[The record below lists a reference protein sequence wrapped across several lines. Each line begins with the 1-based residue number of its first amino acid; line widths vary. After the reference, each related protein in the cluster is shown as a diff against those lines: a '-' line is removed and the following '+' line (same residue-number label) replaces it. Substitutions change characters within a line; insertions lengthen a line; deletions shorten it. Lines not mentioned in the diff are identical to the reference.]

1 MSNSAITKTF
11 AILIG
16 LSMLTVSVYPAF
28 AQDSTNSAVR
38 EIPNRPLNK
47 NKLVQDRIEAKREN
61 IEDKIASMREKLA
74 SKAAALHSRLQ
85 DFRDKKKA
93 EIAERVNTNLNRI
106 NQNRTT
112 QMQKHLDK
120 MSEVLDRLEAR
131 VNQAKPD
138 IKDPAAARA
147 AIAAARLN
155 ISTASASVSAQAL
168 KDYTIVVTSE
178 GRIGLDAKIQRDK
191 LHSDLVA
198 VRRIVIEARQA
209 VANAIRIAKSGKVE
223 IPGLRK
229 EGTNSGRE

>member
-1 MSNSAITKTF
+1 MSNFAITKTS

-16 LSMLTVSVYPAF
+16 LSMLTVSVYPVLAE
-28 AQDSTNSAVR
+28 DGSSSAVR
-38 EIPNRPLNK
+38 PVVRK
-47 NKLVQDRIEAKREN
+47 NQLVQERIEAKREN

-74 SKAAALHSRLQ
+74 SKEAALHSRLQ

-223 IPGLRK
+223 IPRLRK